1 MTLQEVLDLAKNLS
15 TVDKLRL
22 IQEIIPDI
30 ERELL
35 DKPTQRKSLWGLCAH
50 LGQAPSATEIDTI
63 RRKEWANFPQENI

>member
-1 MTLQEVLDLAKNLS
+1 MTLQKVIDSVKQLS
-15 TVDKLRL
+15 TIDKLRL

-50 LGQAPSATEIDTI
+50 LEQAPDSIKIDTI
-63 RRKEWANFPQENI
+63 SQDNI